1 MKIMDNVTY
10 KCVVYTKD
18 VDGEEEEEKYT
29 YIYEWLVY
37 KLITCPIIIDK
48 CWIRNDI
55 MFYLEY
61 LLWNYDYRYNT
72 KIELVSLYG

>member
-1 MKIMDNVTY
+1 MDKVTY
-10 KCVVYTKD
+10 KCVIYTKD
-18 VDGEEEEEKYT
+18 VDGKEEKK
-29 YIYEWLVY
+29 IYEWLVY

-55 MFYLEY
+55 MIYLEY
-61 LLWNYDYRYNT
+61 LLWNYDYHYDT